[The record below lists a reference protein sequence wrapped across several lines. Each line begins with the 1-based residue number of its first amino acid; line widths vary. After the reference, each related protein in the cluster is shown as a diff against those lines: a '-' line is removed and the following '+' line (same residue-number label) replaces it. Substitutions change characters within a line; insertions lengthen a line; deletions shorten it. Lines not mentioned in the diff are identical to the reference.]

1 MDLWEFCF
9 FSHFYACLDL
19 KSIRCPTSF
28 CRKNDSQFD
37 RKKELQAM
45 MDEKEWYFVSYIL
58 DIYYLLNSI
67 IHWIAWTDSKHMQWW
82 SRSFDKGEIF
92 APNCL
97 NILFIFLYWVQK
109 SRVEKDNNK
118 SQLLLSCWCYTDR
131 CGFFNQL
138 RWQSN
143 FNSYSIK
150 V

>member
-1 MDLWEFCF
+1 
-9 FSHFYACLDL
+9 
-19 KSIRCPTSF
+19 
-28 CRKNDSQFD
+28 
-37 RKKELQAM
+37 

-67 IHWIAWTDSKHMQWW
+67 IHWIAWTDRKHMQWW

-118 SQLLLSCWCYTDR
+118 SQLLLSCHAT
-131 CGFFNQL
+131 QL
-138 RWQSN
+138 WILQQIAL
-143 FNSYSIK
+143 IK
-150 V
+150 

>member
-1 MDLWEFCF
+1 MDLWELCF
-9 FSHFYACLDL
+9 FSHFYACLDF
-19 KSIRCPTSF
+19 KSIRSSTSF

-67 IHWIAWTDSKHMQWW
+67 IHWIAWTDSKHLQWW

-118 SQLLLSCWCYTDR
+118 SQLLLSYHAT
-131 CGFFNQL
+131 QL
-138 RWQSN
+138 DFTIDCADQVISAR
-143 FNSYSIK
+143 I
-150 V
+150 